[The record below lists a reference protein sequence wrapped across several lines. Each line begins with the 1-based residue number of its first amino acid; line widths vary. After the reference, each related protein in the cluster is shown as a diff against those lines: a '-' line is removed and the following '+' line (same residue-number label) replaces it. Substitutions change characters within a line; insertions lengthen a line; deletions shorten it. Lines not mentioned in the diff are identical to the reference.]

1 MKQLF
6 FTITIISSIFVSC
19 STGNKYEKL
28 IADYVQTDKHGVWTD
43 QSFKLVELEELSP
56 LIVSD
61 SIAIL
66 KKQFES
72 DNNSYVF

>member
-6 FTITIISSIFVSC
+6 ITFIFTFFLFVSC

-28 IADYVQTDKHGVWTD
+28 IADYVQTDKYGVWTD
-43 QSFKLVELEELSP
+43 LSFKLVELEELSP
-56 LIVSD
+56 LTVSD

-72 DNNSYVF
+72 ENT